1 MSVTYQLQFYL
12 PDASN
17 ITNALDAYD
26 GQTKVSINEEL
37 KTVSV
42 GEMSTNYAN
51 MDVNDTYIYIYFNDG
66 KKGNPNSLFILVKPQ
81 TGGTGFKKTAKR
93 VKLGG
98 RERVVYQGANRKQYI
113 RAKGTFIP
121 LADARKKL

>member
-1 MSVTYQLQFYL
+1 MSAFNVIHVECTGMLPEGCKNTLTMKYNDIEIINNEQLKFE
-12 PDASN
+12 ASN
-17 ITNALDAYD
+17 KSYTIVKNDLENNKVFITW
-26 GQTKVSINEEL
+26 
-37 KTVSV
+37 
-42 GEMSTNYAN
+42 
-51 MDVNDTYIYIYFNDG
+51 NDENNNKNTCV
-66 KKGNPNSLFILVKPQ
+66 LILAPKQ
-81 TGGTGFKKTAKR
+81 AGGAFKKTAKR